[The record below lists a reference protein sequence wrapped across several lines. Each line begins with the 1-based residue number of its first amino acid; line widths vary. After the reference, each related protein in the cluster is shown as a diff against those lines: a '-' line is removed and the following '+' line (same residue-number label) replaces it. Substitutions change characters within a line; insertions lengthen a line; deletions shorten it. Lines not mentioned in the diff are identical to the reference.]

1 MQATET
7 NFHYHWCSVDG
18 CSALV
23 KCPFI
28 NEHKAGVCRGVRD
41 GLTCEEHK
49 NVIAFPSGVDIT
61 APSVDN
67 RE

>member
-1 MQATET
+1 M
-7 NFHYHWCSVDG
+7 DG

-28 NEHKAGVCRGVRD
+28 NEHKAGVCRGVRE

-49 NVIAFPSGVDIT
+49 NVIACPSGVDIT
-61 APSVDN
+61 APSVEN